1 MADVYHAWDPV
12 LAREVAVKAP
22 RIENQDDKK
31 RAELLGLFAR
41 EARAVA
47 RLSHEN
53 IVRVLDS
60 GEQDGRPFLVMEYM
74 PNGSLADRLYKDRK
88 IYTLEEALPIIRRVA
103 EALDYLHRQEEA
115 IIHLDVKPG
124 NILFDQEDN
133 AHLSDFGIV
142 RFIAAITPSDDN
154 EQTDRRLSK
163 VRGTAA
169 YMSPEHAVGRGVTR
183 RSDIYSLG
191 VVLHEMLTGYVLA
204 GTADSPTAPGVI
216 RRDVPVSLPPAVR
229 AVIDRATAIGPDS
242 RYESASAFVQALEG
256 VAAGLSD
263 EAAGAAPVDTS
274 EAEDGDELLAVPLL
288 EVVEET
294 VVPPPQDPDASPPGP
309 ATRPPGRRFL
319 VPLGG
324 LLFLFAIG
332 LLWLAAFRRPPP
344 PPPPPTATVQVTVTP
359 ISPTATPGQ
368 TDTPVTTETP
378 TSSPTGTD
386 ESTSSPTGTSEST
399 PSPTSTPT
407 LTPSATSTPALAPR
421 AVEALA
427 NVFTRSGPGPEFP
440 IDGSLRRGQV
450 VPVIARDLSRLWFLV
465 EWSAG
470 RAAWVF
476 IDYIV
481 GADGTDLNSINPATT
496 IPPTPTPTWTPTPP
510 PPTATPTSVRGG
522 TGPSPTATLP
532 CIGYCP

>member
-1 MADVYHAWDPV
+1 MADVYHAWDPA

-22 RIENQDDKK
+22 RIEDQDEKK
-31 RAELLGLFAR
+31 RAELLSLFAR

-74 PNGSLADRLYKDRK
+74 PNGSLADRLYKDQK
-88 IYTLEEALPIIRRVA
+88 TYTLEEALPIIRRVA

-142 RFIAAITPSDDN
+142 RFIAAITPGDDN

-183 RSDIYSLG
+183 RSDVYSLG
-191 VVLHEMLTGYVLA
+191 VVLHEMLTGHVLA
-204 GTADSPTAPGVI
+204 GAADSPTAPGVI
-216 RRDVPVSLPPAVR
+216 RRDILVSLPPAVR
-229 AVIDRATAIGPDS
+229 AVIDRATAIGPET
-242 RYESASAFVQALEG
+242 RYESASAFVEALEE
-256 VAAGLSD
+256 ALAGLSD
-263 EAAGAAPVDTS
+263 EAAGAAPVDRS
-274 EAEDGDELLAVPLL
+274 VAEDVDELPAVPLP
-288 EVVEET
+288 EVAEET
-294 VVPPPQDPDASPPGP
+294 AVAPPQISDATPPGP
-309 ATRPPGRRFL
+309 FTRPPGRRFL
-319 VPLGG
+319 IPLGG

-332 LLWLAAFRRPPP
+332 LLWLAAFRQPLPPIPETPTPSTPPP
-344 PPPPPTATVQVTVTP
+344 TVTVEVTVTPPTATPEVTVTP
-359 ISPTATPGQ
+359 PTATPGQ
-368 TDTPVTTETP
+368 TDTPVATETP
-378 TSSPTGTD
+378 TSSPTATD
-386 ESTSSPTGTSEST
+386 TGT
-399 PSPTSTPT
+399 PTPT
-407 LTPSATSTPALAPR
+407 PTTTR
-421 AVEALA
+421 AVEAIA

-476 IDYIV
+476 IDYIA
-481 GADGTDLNSINPATT
+481 GANGTDLNSINPAVT
-496 IPPTPTPTWTPTPP
+496 IPPTPTPTRTPTPP